1 MKKSV
6 KNVAFDLGA
15 SGGKV
20 ILGCFNGS
28 RIEITEIY
36 RFSNSPIRLGKH
48 IYWDFLQL
56 FEEVKR
62 GLQLAYKEAGGEIAS
77 IGVDTWGTD
86 CALIDRDGNLIEN
99 PHSYRDPRTN
109 GMMAKVFE
117 IIPRQEIYEKTGVQF
132 MQFNTLFQLYS
143 MAVDDS
149 MLLEAA
155 DTFLMI
161 PDLFNFYLS
170 GNKVCEFTNATTT
183 QFFDPFSNDWSRSI
197 FEALN
202 LPTKILPP
210 IIQPGSI
217 MGDLSSWIC
226 EDLGIKPLPVVAV
239 ATHDTA
245 SAASVVPSLDNDYAF
260 LSSGTWSL
268 LGSEENVPV
277 INQEGFNHNFSSYG
291 GACHTFLIWKNIQ
304 ALWLLQECM
313 RVWATEG
320 RNISYEDLII
330 KAEQA
335 DSFGS
340 ILDSDDITF
349 VTPGNFPS
357 KIQDY
362 CLRTGQEVPKDEGSI
377 TRCILESLALKYRYT
392 FERLQQVVG
401 KQLEQIFVIGGGS
414 RNLLLNRLTA
424 EATGVFVN
432 AGPAEASSIGNIML
446 QLMALG
452 ELDSIE
458 DSRRVIKASFETT
471 TYEAQRTDAWDEAYS
486 KFLELISQ
494 SKTYNL

>member
-1 MKKSV
+1 M
-6 KNVAFDLGA
+6 
-15 SGGKV
+15 
-20 ILGCFNGS
+20 
-28 RIEITEIY
+28 
-36 RFSNSPIRLGKH
+36 
-48 IYWDFLQL
+48 
-56 FEEVKR
+56 
-62 GLQLAYKEAGGEIAS
+62 
-77 IGVDTWGTD
+77 
-86 CALIDRDGNLIEN
+86 
-99 PHSYRDPRTN
+99 
-109 GMMAKVFE
+109 
-117 IIPRQEIYEKTGVQF
+117 
-132 MQFNTLFQLYS
+132 
-143 MAVDDS
+143 
-149 MLLEAA
+149 
-155 DTFLMI
+155 
-161 PDLFNFYLS
+161 
-170 GNKVCEFTNATTT
+170 
-183 QFFDPFSNDWSRSI
+183 
-197 FEALN
+197 
-202 LPTKILPP
+202 
-210 IIQPGSI
+210 
-217 MGDLSSWIC
+217 
-226 EDLGIKPLPVVAV
+226 
-239 ATHDTA
+239 
-245 SAASVVPSLDNDYAF
+245 
-260 LSSGTWSL
+260 
-268 LGSEENVPV
+268 
-277 INQEGFNHNFSSYG
+277 
-291 GACHTFLIWKNIQ
+291 
-304 ALWLLQECM
+304 
-313 RVWATEG
+313 WATEG
-320 RNISYEDLII
+320 KNISYEDLII